1 MHMNIFLIELLTD
14 TQPGCLGADTFNY
27 HNLWVAYWINCSKI
41 TNLLRWLSDNGQ
53 KNLELDTHVW
63 LGFPE
68 RYKILSSTQSTGTA
82 LCSSSSP
89 AVLTRWRGFSETKK
103 GFSRS
108 KSLRLITAKIKHLR
122 KLYTLSETPL
132 PLWDVRNDQYA
143 FVHALKLKLKPKRA
157 RKLWSVIK
165 WPKIQLYVLTLTYL
179 LFFYSALSFCFCITT
194 SKTVGKNIDQRRLT
208 SIFTCEL
215 KAIYEAQAV
224 SFTLTSVQISCLS
237 LTYCLLT

>member
-1 MHMNIFLIELLTD
+1 MATKIWSSIHMCGLDFLKDIRFC
-14 TQPGCLGADTFNY
+14 PV
-27 HNLWVAYWINCSKI
+27 HNPLEQLCVRPLHLQFWQGDVVSQ
-41 TNLLRWLSDNGQ
+41 RQ
-53 KNLELDTHVW
+53 K
-63 LGFPE
+63 
-68 RYKILSSTQSTGTA
+68 R
-82 LCSSSSP
+82 
-89 AVLTRWRGFSETKK
+89 

-122 KLYTLSETPL
+122 KLYTPSETPL

-194 SKTVGKNIDQRRLT
+194 SKTVGKNIDQQRLT